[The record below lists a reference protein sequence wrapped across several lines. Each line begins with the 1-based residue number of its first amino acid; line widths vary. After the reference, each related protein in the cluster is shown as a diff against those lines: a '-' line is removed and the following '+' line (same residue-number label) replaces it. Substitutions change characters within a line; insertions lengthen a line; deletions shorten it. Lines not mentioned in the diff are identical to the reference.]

1 MLVSLSKGTAA
12 MLVSPTN
19 TPRIELR
26 STYNEWVICNQ
37 SLEIQITMLR
47 CTCTI
52 AGGRIKGANERSFV
66 FVYQH
71 SGDDVT

>member
-19 TPRIELR
+19 TPGIELR
-26 STYNEWVICNQ
+26 STYNEKAICNQ
-37 SLEIQITMLR
+37 SLEVQITMLQ
-47 CTCTI
+47 CTI
-52 AGGRIKGANERSFV
+52 AGGRIKGTNERSFV